1 MEAILNGTYDGEY
14 NKDKGVN
21 EPKLSEGMIPVKY
34 NGTTW
39 IVCSE
44 DDAEWYNYTDMKWA
58 NIMLSDGTYK
68 ASTVEVGQE
77 VADSELGSMFV
88 WIPRYAYSIK
98 EYKVETDGEG
108 TKQEITNVKFLV
120 GTTNTDEEGT
130 IHKKDY
136 DADKQ
141 EIGKATPMIV
151 HPAFKF
157 GDKNI
162 TGFWSAKFEASM
174 AEENLN
180 TTKNNNVTTKTVKI
194 LPNKDSWRYIR
205 LGKCLTNCI
214 NMNSD
219 GNIYGLTEKADSHL
233 MKNNEWGAIAYL
245 TTSQYG
251 KTPVINSNFS
261 NYTEINGETAVT
273 KYHAYTAGG
282 ELNEG
287 YKAVTNQS
295 TTGNVTGIY
304 DLNGGTGEYVAAY
317 CANKN
322 SNISAYGTT
331 TYFENNELKTEYK
344 KYWDRYEVS
353 EDEIEYS
360 KSEEN
365 LWNKDRT
372 YNNERKKVTDLRYD
386 LMKNI
391 KGDAM
396 YEIIREYSYY
406 GKVANDSNKE
416 TYAWLVYVD
425 DTTTTYG
432 KSYFNSDNVLIGIC
446 SRPFLI
452 RGGNWW
458 GGTLAGVFASSGGS
472 GGEGYYLGFRPSVI
486 VY

>member
-1 MEAILNGTYDGEY
+1 M
-14 NKDKGVN
+14 
-21 EPKLSEGMIPVKY
+21 
-34 NGTTW
+34 
-39 IVCSE
+39 
-44 DDAEWYNYTDMKWA
+44 
-58 NIMLSDGTYK
+58 
-68 ASTVEVGQE
+68 
-77 VADSELGSMFV
+77 
-88 WIPRYAYSIK
+88 
-98 EYKVETDGEG
+98 
-108 TKQEITNVKFLV
+108 
-120 GTTNTDEEGT
+120 
-130 IHKKDY
+130 
-136 DADKQ
+136 
-141 EIGKATPMIV
+141 
-151 HPAFKF
+151 
-157 GDKNI
+157 
-162 TGFWSAKFEASM
+162 
-174 AEENLN
+174 
-180 TTKNNNVTTKTVKI
+180 
-194 LPNKDSWRYIR
+194 
-205 LGKCLTNCI
+205 
-214 NMNSD
+214 
-219 GNIYGLTEKADSHL
+219 
-233 MKNNEWGAIAYL
+233 
-245 TTSQYG
+245 
-251 KTPVINSNFS
+251 
-261 NYTEINGETAVT
+261 
-273 KYHAYTAGG
+273 
-282 ELNEG
+282 NEG

-416 TYAWLVYVD
+416 TYAWLVDVD

-486 VY
+486 V